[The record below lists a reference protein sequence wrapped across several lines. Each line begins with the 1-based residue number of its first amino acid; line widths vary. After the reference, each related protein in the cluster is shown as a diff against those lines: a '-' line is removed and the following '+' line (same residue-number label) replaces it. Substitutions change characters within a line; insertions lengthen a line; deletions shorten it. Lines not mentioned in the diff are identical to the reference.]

1 MYMSLAR
8 AYFTLFL
15 SKGASIRS
23 EIISLKTN
31 IFLESYLRAR
41 GHELVLLKY

>member
-1 MYMSLAR
+1 MSLAKGH
-8 AYFTLFL
+8 FTLFL

-31 IFLESYLRAR
+31 IFLESYLTSR
-41 GHELVLLKY
+41 GHELVLVNY

>member
-8 AYFTLFL
+8 GYFTLFL

-31 IFLESYLRAR
+31 IFLESYLTAR
-41 GHELVLLKY
+41 GHELVWVKY